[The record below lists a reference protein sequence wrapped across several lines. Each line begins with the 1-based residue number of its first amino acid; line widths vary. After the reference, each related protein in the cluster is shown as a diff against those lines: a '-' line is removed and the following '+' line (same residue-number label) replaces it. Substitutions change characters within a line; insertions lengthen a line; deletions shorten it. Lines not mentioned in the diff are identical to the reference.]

1 MIQEQNADEKK
12 EKKAQKASYDLMWGA
27 VQSGSANVGDHGNRE
42 VLSYSTTNI
51 LEYLSSNPIEPA
63 AHNRLSITT
72 HLLYHTI

>member
-1 MIQEQNADEKK
+1 MIQEQNADERK
-12 EKKAQKASYDLMWGA
+12 EKKAQKASYDLMWEA

-63 AHNRLSITT
+63 ARNRLSITT
-72 HLLYHTI
+72 HLLCHTI